1 MDGWINRRTVKHP
14 DWLKCASPRV
24 IEAFR
29 KQSIYPE
36 RLLVF
41 MLVTPMRHAL
51 RSIYGSDVRAALA
64 LLYLALRGIANR
76 RWVDIRWWLY
86 DIGLWKSEELSRIDR
101 ELREEGLR

>member
-1 MDGWINRRTVKHP
+1 MDGWIRRITVKHP
-14 DWLKCASPRV
+14 DWLECASPRV
-24 IEAFR
+24 IEAFQ

-64 LLYLALRGIANR
+64 LLYLGLGSIANR
-76 RWVDIRWWLY
+76 RWADIRWWLH
-86 DIGLWKSEELSRIDR
+86 DVGLWKSEALADIER